1 MTPGLSRA
9 VDDLCLPVK
18 VFYGHVLW
26 LASRVQRLLI
36 SRMISVKRH
45 ICVAIADGIAGHVR
59 VLLHDNAGTRV
70 LAPVR

>member
-1 MTPGLSRA
+1 MLSRPLTPGLFV

-18 VFYGHVLW
+18 VLHGHVLW
-26 LASRVQRLLI
+26 FAPRVQSLLI

-45 ICVAIADGIAGHVR
+45 ICVAIADG

-70 LAPVR
+70 FAPVR